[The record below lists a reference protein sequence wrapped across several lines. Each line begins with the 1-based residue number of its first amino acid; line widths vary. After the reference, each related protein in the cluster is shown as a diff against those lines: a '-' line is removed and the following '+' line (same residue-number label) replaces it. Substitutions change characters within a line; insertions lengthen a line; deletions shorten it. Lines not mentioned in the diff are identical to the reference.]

1 MTRRDPDRTRRE
13 ILEAAFREIYRNGF
27 QATGLEAIL
36 EGTGVTKGALYHHFR
51 NKTELGYAVVDEV
64 VRPWMLDRWEARFA
78 ETSDPV
84 TALKTVMSLILD
96 EMPDEMILL
105 GCPLNNLAQ
114 ELSGVDEG
122 FRARIEGIMDD
133 WRESIAEALRR
144 GQVEGTVRDDV
155 DAEATALFLIASW
168 EGMAGVAKSLR
179 DRERARAILDVLAE
193 LIEGLR
199 PTRPTVAATP

>member
-1 MTRRDPDRTRRE
+1 MTRRDPDRTRQE

-64 VRPWMLDRWEARFA
+64 VRPWMLDRWKTRFG

-84 TALKTVMSLILD
+84 TALKSVMALILD
-96 EMPDEMILL
+96 EMPEEMILL

-122 FRARIEGIMDD
+122 FRGRIEGIMEE
-133 WRESIAEALRR
+133 WRESIASALRR
-144 GQVEGTVRDDV
+144 GQAEGTVREDV
-155 DAEATALFLIASW
+155 DPDATALFLIASW

-179 DRERARAILDVLAE
+179 DRERARAILDVLAG
-193 LIEGLR
+193 LLEGLR
-199 PTRPTVAATP
+199 PEGATAGAAP